1 MVRRLS
7 RYLDDHQQAAVTEIS
22 SRALVGDSAVL
33 NARMDRLEA
42 GEEGIRIVDFKTGGD
57 LPADTKM
64 DECLQLAC
72 YQLLVAE
79 LLTRGDEQSQELL
92 APLLENVENRIQ
104 SASLIDLSNHA
115 NKTDVG
121 SEFEKIPKEKS
132 QSSLTDEGKPN
143 L

>member
-1 MVRRLS
+1 
-7 RYLDDHQQAAVTEIS
+7 
-22 SRALVGDSAVL
+22 
-33 NARMDRLEA
+33 
-42 GEEGIRIVDFKTGGD
+42 
-57 LPADTKM
+57 M

-115 NKTDVG
+115 NKRTWV
-121 SEFEKIPKEKS
+121 
-132 QSSLTDEGKPN
+132 PN
-143 L
+143 LRKFRKKSPKAL